1 MAAKYGYKTHKHV
14 KAYGTAYFSYTVFEK
29 GDCKPRYVFRS
40 IQEGIA
46 TQLRA
51 TAVRYAKADIRAI
64 LRNNLDMEE

>member
-1 MAAKYGYKTHKHV
+1 MAAKYGYKTHKHR
-14 KAYGTAYFSYTVFEK
+14 KADGSVYYSYTVFK
-29 GDCKPRYVFRS
+29 KDDYYPRYVFRS

-64 LRNNLDMEE
+64 LKNNRI